1 MQHMNAFSFGH
12 QSSPV
17 SPPRPQRER
26 IQRSDHCLLVRCFP
40 ANWDEWAVFHFFRK
54 LGTVHN
60 VYVPRPKEG
69 SQHSFVP
76 HAYLEMMNEAEL
88 QKVLSCCDYMGRI
101 GLEGI
106 EQMIEVSPYT
116 PLTQNHRYT
125 QQQRNVV
132 EVLRQL
138 KNMNMSN
145 TNSVGDSISEEPFSP
160 DRNRNADHVF
170 EALGLLSPSD
180 NPGSPKSALEE
191 EVLSPL
197 KSPTKAVDKLRRKS
211 FKTRG
216 DGSVVYDKSI
226 NRYDYLPIDRPI
238 ADVEFVFPEDTD
250 AGFFYVLNKKHVA
263 QFEKRIFEKRIVE
276 QIRKAFDTALPV
288 DQLKDKEI
296 VQLKVEEDES
306 SPKAYARA
314 VNVGKV
320 SDKGDYKMLLVDRG
334 ITGTFNISSMRK
346 ISNDVARKPFL
357 AIRCELYGLD
367 GKQPVEL
374 IREVFKQNIATV
386 QVRLIAFRGLN
397 SLIQCHISC
406 HKSNGSRTKSIDL
419 AQYLAE
425 RIPDLK
431 YAPPKNEKLVYTKE
445 QIMDIKKL
453 VKSAPKSTIPVDLLS
468 EMFADIFVSAV

>member
-1 MQHMNAFSFGH
+1 MMSTMKMQHHNAFGFGH
-12 QSSPV
+12 QTSPV

-88 QKVLSCCDYMGRI
+88 QKVLACCDYMGRI

-116 PLTQNHRYT
+116 PLTQNHRYA
-125 QQQRNVV
+125 QQQRNVAD
-132 EVLRQL
+132 VLRQL
-138 KNMNMSN
+138 KSMN
-145 TNSVGDSISEEPFSP
+145 TNSVGDSVSEEPPTP
-160 DRNRNADHVF
+160 DRHRNAEHVF
-170 EALGLLSPSD
+170 EALGLSPTDTS
-180 NPGSPKSALEE
+180 GSPKSALDE

-197 KSPTKAVDKLRRKS
+197 KSPLKSGDFKLRRKS
-211 FKTRG
+211 FKARS
-216 DGSVVYDKSI
+216 DGSVVYDKSV
-226 NRYDYLPIDRPI
+226 NRYDYLPLDRAI
-238 ADVEFVFPEDTD
+238 SEVEFVFPEDID

-263 QFEKRIFEKRIVE
+263 QFEKRIVE

-296 VQLKVEEDES
+296 VQIKVEEDES
-306 SPKAYARA
+306 GPKAFARA
-314 VNVGKV
+314 VNLGKV

-334 ITGTFNISSMRK
+334 VTGVYNISVMRK

-374 IREVFKQNIATV
+374 IREIFKQNIASV

-406 HKSNGSRTKSIDL
+406 NKSNGSRTKPVDL

-425 RIPDLK
+425 RLPDLK
-431 YAPPKNEKLVYTKE
+431 YEAPKNEKLVYTKE
-445 QIMDIKKL
+445 QIMGIKKS
-453 VKSAPKSTIPVDLLS
+453 VASAPKTAIPIDLLS
-468 EMFADIFVSAV
+468 EMFADIFVNAV